1 MTPFLCSI
9 PLRDGTVH
17 MRLLFI
23 VHRLFRLEM
32 VYLRCWYDS
41 KRLRRL
47 FDPYLSWSCLPI
59 LGSVGWLIPR
69 CYLWRAGS
77 ALLQQWNSS
86 HHSVALKY
94 LKPQHIHMS
103 KDQSATF
110 FVWNAAFSIM
120 KYGYNE
126 PWGRC
131 PVAEFV
137 DPFLRS
143 CRGWPFFSATKKLKG
158 RETGSA
164 QILHV
169 WCKFAK

>member
-1 MTPFLCSI
+1 MELCICGSCSLFIGCSGWKWSTSDAGMTQKDFEDYLIHIWAGQAFPFL
-9 PLRDGTVH
+9 V
-17 MRLLFI
+17 
-23 VHRLFRLEM
+23 
-32 VYLRCWYDS
+32 
-41 KRLRRL
+41 
-47 FDPYLSWSCLPI
+47 LSGDSCLDAIYGVLAVHCFSSGI
-59 LGSVGWLIPR
+59 LLII
-69 CYLWRAGS
+69 
-77 ALLQQWNSS
+77 LLL
-86 HHSVALKY
+86 LKY

-169 WCKFAK
+169 WCKFTK

>member
-1 MTPFLCSI
+1 MHNILGHRPLPSWAHLRPYLQFRDTSISWKWHFLCSI

-47 FDPYLSWSCLPI
+47 FDPYLSWSGLPI
-59 LGSVGWLIPR
+59 LGSVRWLMPR

-86 HHSVALKY
+86 HHSVAFKVPQASTYPYVKGSKRHIFCLKCR
-94 LKPQHIHMS
+94 
-103 KDQSATF
+103 F
-110 FVWNAAFSIM
+110 FNHEIWI
-120 KYGYNE
+120 
-126 PWGRC
+126 
-131 PVAEFV
+131 
-137 DPFLRS
+137 
-143 CRGWPFFSATKKLKG
+143 
-158 RETGSA
+158 
-164 QILHV
+164 
-169 WCKFAK
+169 